1 MGVIFKIKNSQLLT
15 WSLPTK
21 EMVQVNDMNR
31 PMSNLLA
38 VDFRSQPRKNAITK
52 VTEYVTFCF
61 SCLTLV
67 FFPF

>member
-1 MGVIFKIKNSQLLT
+1 MGVIFKMKNSQLLT

-31 PMSNLLA
+31 PVKSSSCRFSFSA
-38 VDFRSQPRKNAITK
+38 AKNAITK

-61 SCLTLV
+61 SCLPLI

>member
-1 MGVIFKIKNSQLLT
+1 MGVIFKMKNSQLLT

-38 VDFRSQPRKNAITK
+38 VDFRSQPRKMPLPKSLNT
-52 VTEYVTFCF
+52 
-61 SCLTLV
+61 
-67 FFPF
+67 